1 MSKTFKQ
8 VTEPEDNLLI
18 LDALNLGFR
27 WLHSGATVFKDYY
40 LKTVESLKKS
50 YKAKWVI
57 IAADQGSSSY
67 RKAIYPE
74 YKQNRKDRY
83 ETQTPE
89 DKLKFELF
97 FEEYQRTLDLFRET
111 TTYPVLQF
119 DKTEADD
126 IAAYIVSLGKHLP
139 VSHTWLIST
148 DRDWHLLVSETVS
161 QFSYVTGKEITANNW
176 HTHHDYTQE
185 EYISI
190 KCLTGDSGDN
200 IPGVEA
206 VGPKR
211 AKLLVEQYGTALDL
225 VASLPIQSNLKY
237 IKNLN
242 TSGEIILRNY
252 LLMDLVTYCKDAIG
266 KQNCEKITEI
276 VKGYV
281 K

>member
-8 VTEPEDNLLI
+8 VTELEDNLLI
-18 LDALNLGFR
+18 LDALNMGFR
-27 WLHSGATVFKDYY
+27 WLHSGATDFKDDY

-74 YKQNRKDRY
+74 YKQNRKDKY

-161 QFSYVTGKEITANNW
+161 QFSYVTRKEITANNW

-252 LLMDLVTYCKDAIG
+252 QLMDLVTYCKDAIG